1 MLPYNLYL
9 FFVFVAIDVPSLKC
23 GDVVHLSA
31 SESADKLE
39 AVPSLSTA
47 AVSSPVPAVDTGF
60 SFSLLSSFPEDLEVS
75 DYCSDLLHIFGQRYV
90 AYVNCLVPAARPV
103 KVCQS
108 CYSTYGSVV
117 ESYKNISSDQVWAK
131 AIFCVFL
138 CYGKMSPVFVWRQA
152 SSRASVVRHQSCDV
166 MSVCWWHIWG
176 NKLNPRN
183 IFCWPVEMEWKHTCS
198 TCAGRR

>member
-9 FFVFVAIDVPSLKC
+9 FFVFVAIYVPSLKC

-47 AVSSPVPAVDTGF
+47 AIVSKPAVDTVF
-60 SFSLLSSFPEDLEVS
+60 SFSLLSSFPDDLEVS

-108 CYSTYGSVV
+108 CYSTYGNLV
-117 ESYKNISSDQVWAK
+117 EIYNNISSDQVWAK
-131 AIFCVFL
+131 AIFLFVFF
-138 CYGKMSPVFVWRQA
+138 CFGKMSPVFV
-152 SSRASVVRHQSCDV
+152 
-166 MSVCWWHIWG
+166 
-176 NKLNPRN
+176 
-183 IFCWPVEMEWKHTCS
+183 
-198 TCAGRR
+198 

>member
-9 FFVFVAIDVPSLKC
+9 FFVFVAIYVPSLKC

-47 AVSSPVPAVDTGF
+47 AVSSPVFKPAVDTVF
-60 SFSLLSSFPEDLEVS
+60 SFSVLSSFPEDLEVS

-117 ESYKNISSDQVWAK
+117 EIYKNISSDQVWAK

-138 CYGKMSPVFVWRQA
+138 CYGKMSPVFV
-152 SSRASVVRHQSCDV
+152 
-166 MSVCWWHIWG
+166 
-176 NKLNPRN
+176 
-183 IFCWPVEMEWKHTCS
+183 
-198 TCAGRR
+198 